1 MKRTI
6 LLFVMGV
13 LLPISLFSQNPKLNP
28 LNYSGKMYVSS
39 VALIST
45 PRYVSYDDHA
55 LLSTELSLPAVEAMQ
70 IEFDFKNNVITYPP
84 SKEGQEQGEKFQI
97 KNVVAKTYKEGYSE
111 TIVISMQKVNDPTK
125 LELVWSETTNPY
137 LLEIMQGEDNVTISK
152 FILSQKFS
160 VPSMDQVLMQL
171 FEGGFYN

>member
-6 LLFVMGV
+6 LLFVMGI

-45 PRYVSYDDHA
+45 PRYVSYGDHA
-55 LLSTELSLPAVEAMQ
+55 LLSTDFSLPSVDAMP
-70 IEFDFKNNVITYPP
+70 IEFDFKNNVITLPP
-84 SKEGQEQGEKFQI
+84 TKGQEQGEKLQI

-111 TIVISMQKVNDPTK
+111 TIVISMQEVNDPTK

-137 LLEIMQGEDNVTISK
+137 LLVIMQEEDNVSIMKYT
-152 FILSQKFS
+152 LSQKHS
-160 VPSMDQVLMQL
+160 APSTEQVLMQL
-171 FEGGFYN
+171 LGGGF

>member
-6 LLFVMGV
+6 LLFVVGI

-45 PRYVSYDDHA
+45 PRYVSYGDHA
-55 LLSTELSLPAVEAMQ
+55 LLSTDFSLPSVDAMP
-70 IEFDFKNNVITYPP
+70 IEFDFKNNVITLPP
-84 SKEGQEQGEKFQI
+84 TKGQEQGEKLQI

-111 TIVISMQKVNDPTK
+111 TIVISMQEVNDPTK

-137 LLEIMQGEDNVTISK
+137 LLVIMQEEDNVSIMKYT
-152 FILSQKFS
+152 LSQKHS
-160 VPSMDQVLMQL
+160 APSTEQVLMQL
-171 FEGGFYN
+171 LGGGV